1 MKFTHH
7 KALRTIDTPSFMIY
21 IFTCIISNITI
32 YPNHAHFSIDDYGLC
47 KNYLTYFY
55 SSYIIHLT
63 SPHTIP
69 VLIQTTLHLNKYKRE
84 EYHMNKIAHAITGF
98 TLGTQLA
105 YNLQPVLQLSPSQY
119 LFCVAT
125 VTFGSL
131 LPDIDTP
138 YSYLGRKLK
147 LVSYPIY
154 KIFGHRTITHSLLV
168 WSLLLFISPLF
179 NTGLLYGLFCISLY
193 GGVVSHIILDI
204 ISTTGVP
211 LLYPLCNIRFHL
223 IPRLKRNKSTQDKIK
238 HKKRLP
244 I

>member
-1 MKFTHH
+1 
-7 KALRTIDTPSFMIY
+7 
-21 IFTCIISNITI
+21 
-32 YPNHAHFSIDDYGLC
+32 
-47 KNYLTYFY
+47 
-55 SSYIIHLT
+55 
-63 SPHTIP
+63 
-69 VLIQTTLHLNKYKRE
+69 
-84 EYHMNKIAHAITGF
+84 MNKIAHAITGF

-105 YNLQPVLQLSPSQY
+105 YNLQPTLCLSPTQY

-147 LVSYPIY
+147 IISYPIY
-154 KIFGHRTITHSLLV
+154 KIFGHRTITHSLLI
-168 WSLLLFISPLF
+168 WTLLLFISPLF

-223 IPRLKRNKSTQDKIK
+223 IPRLKRNTNKNKYNNENKRT
-238 HKKRLP
+238 KKDYQFR
-244 I
+244 